1 MLRRVGIIAKTESKH
16 VLVVARN
23 VVDVIRKHGLQPILE
38 HDLAR
43 ALKNS
48 QATSLRGV
56 NLDLV
61 VTLGGD
67 GTVLKTVQE
76 LRDLR
81 TPILAVNLGRHGD
94 LTEVDEE
101 QFQESFGRWLK
112 SDFEIEKQWLLSVF
126 YKNRLI
132 RECLNEALLV
142 PKPIEKMLHLDVSQ
156 GGRGIIRARSDGFIV
171 ATPTGSTAHAFSA
184 GGPVV
189 DSSLDVLSLVLI
201 APLQPVRSIVV
212 PANKKLRVTVVSPGP
227 ASILVNDG
235 RAERDLRVGQSLD
248 FKKSNHNA
256 HFVRFGDTFLQR
268 NLRRLASERENG

>member
-16 VLVVARN
+16 VVVVARN
-23 VVDVIRKHGLQPILE
+23 VVDVVRKHGLQPILE

-43 ALKNS
+43 ALKTFRG
-48 QATSLRGV
+48 ASLHSMK
-56 NLDLV
+56 LDLV
-61 VTLGGD
+61 VALGGD
-67 GTVLKTVQE
+67 GTVLKTVRE

-81 TPILAVNLGRHGD
+81 TPILAVNLGRHGY
-94 LTEVDEE
+94 LTEVDETKFE
-101 QFQESFGRWLK
+101 ESFERWLK
-112 SDFEIEKQWLLSVF
+112 NDFEIQKQWLLSVF
-126 YKNRLI
+126 YKNKLI

-142 PKPIEKMLHLDVSQ
+142 PKPAEKMLHLDVSQ
-156 GGRGIIRARSDGFIV
+156 DGRRIIRARSDGFIV

-212 PANKKLRVTVVSPGP
+212 PANKTLRVTVVRPGP
-227 ASILVNDG
+227 SSILIDDG

-248 FKKSNHNA
+248 FKKSKHNA

>member
-1 MLRRVGIIAKTESKH
+1 MAKTESKH

-23 VVDVIRKHGLQPILE
+23 VVDIIRKHGLQPVVE
-38 HDLAR
+38 RDLAR
-43 ALKNS
+43 ALKTFRG
-48 QATSLRGV
+48 ASLRSMK
-56 NLDLV
+56 LDLV

-67 GTVLKTVQE
+67 GTVLKTVRE

-81 TPILAVNLGRHGD
+81 TPILAVNLGRHGY

-112 SDFEIEKQWLLSVF
+112 NDFEIEKQWLLSVF
-126 YKNRLI
+126 YKNKLI
-132 RECLNEALLV
+132 RECLNESLLV
-142 PKPIEKMLHLDVSQ
+142 PKPVEKMLHLDVSQ
-156 GGRGIIRARSDGFIV
+156 DGRRIIRARSDGFIV

-212 PANKKLRVTVVSPGP
+212 PANKKLRVTVVNPGP
-227 ASILVNDG
+227 ASILIDDG
-235 RAERDLRVGQSLD
+235 RAERDVRVGQSLD
-248 FKKSNHNA
+248 FKKSKHNA

-268 NLRRLASERENG
+268 NLKRLASERENG